1 MQAPGFWWRK
11 SGAAAALLSP
21 IAAVY
26 GSVAGRRLV
35 QNGARIGVPVICV
48 GNPTVGGAGKTPT
61 AIAAARLLIGA
72 GEHPAFLTR
81 GFGGRLAGPVRVE
94 TSHTAADVG
103 DEPLLLARVAPTIVS
118 RDRVAGA
125 RHAIAA
131 GATII
136 VMDDGFQNPALAKD
150 LSILVI
156 DGARGIGNGQVIPA
170 GPLRAPLAPQLERA
184 QAILIVGDGAGAMP
198 ATRLP
203 TFHARLEPD
212 RAALANLSNRRVL
225 AFAGIGD
232 PHKFFAT
239 LAAAG
244 INAQIQR
251 GFADHHRYRADEA
264 AALLAEADRHDLT
277 LVTTEKDLARMQGD
291 PALAAL
297 AARVHV
303 LPVELIVSEHDD
315 FRRLVLRFRSSP
327 HIATRS
333 MRTSETK
340 EH

>member
-21 IAAVY
+21 IAAIY
-26 GSVAGRRLV
+26 GAVAGRRLA
-35 QNGARIGVPVICV
+35 QSGARAGVPVICI

-61 AIAAARLLIGA
+61 AIAVARLLIGA

-81 GFGGRLAGPVRVE
+81 GFGGRLAGPVLVE
-94 TSHTAADVG
+94 TSHTANDVG
-103 DEPLLLARVAPTIVS
+103 DEPLLLWRVAPTVVS

-131 GATII
+131 GATVI

-156 DGARGIGNGQVIPA
+156 DGARGIGNGHVIPA
-170 GPLRAPLAPQLERA
+170 GPLRAPLALQLERA
-184 QAILIVGDGAGAMP
+184 HAVLIVGEGDGAMP
-198 ATRLP
+198 ATKLP
-203 TFHARLEPD
+203 TFRARLQPD
-212 RAALANLSNRRVL
+212 SAAIASLKGRRVL

-232 PHKFFAT
+232 PQKFFAT

-264 AALLAEADRHDLT
+264 SALLAEAERRDLA

-291 PALAAL
+291 PSLAAL

-303 LPVELIVSEHDD
+303 LPVELIVSERDK
-315 FRRLVLRFRSSP
+315 FRQLVLGAAQRS
-327 HIATRS
+327 
-333 MRTSETK
+333 
-340 EH
+340 

>member
-11 SGAAAALLSP
+11 SGAAAALMSP
-21 IAAVY
+21 LAALY
-26 GSVAGRRLV
+26 GFFAKRRLAQSGV
-35 QNGARIGVPVICV
+35 HIGVPVICV

-61 AIAAARLLIGA
+61 AIAVARFLISA
-72 GEHPAFLTR
+72 GERPAFLTR
-81 GFGGRLAGPVRVE
+81 GFGGRLAGPVLVE
-94 TSHTAADVG
+94 TSHGADDVG

-118 RDRVAGA
+118 RDRVVGA
-125 RHAIAA
+125 RRAIAA
-131 GATII
+131 GASVI
-136 VMDDGFQNPALAKD
+136 VMDDGFQNPSLAKD

-156 DGARGIGNGQVIPA
+156 DGTRGVGNGNTIPA

-184 QAILIVGDGAGAMP
+184 QAILIVGDGAGAVP

-212 RAALANLSNRRVL
+212 RATLASLEGRRVL

-232 PHKFFAT
+232 PQKFFAT

-251 GFADHHRYRADEA
+251 GFADHHRYRATEA
-264 AALLAEADRHDLT
+264 AALLAEAERRDLA
-277 LVTTEKDLARMQGD
+277 LVTTEKDLARLQGD

-297 AARVHV
+297 AARVHA
-303 LPVELIVSEHDD
+303 LPVELIVREQDD
-315 FRRLVLRFRSSP
+315 FRRLVRRA
-327 HIATRS
+327 IQRA
-333 MRTSETK
+333 
-340 EH
+340 